1 MSDEAA
7 PPRPRARI
15 VLADNMDVL
24 PGLPAGEFSLIY
36 IDPPFNTGQTQRRAQ
51 LRTVRDA
58 DGDRTGFKGQRYR
71 TIKLGERRYADVFDD
86 YLEFLWPRLEQA
98 HRLLAADGSFF
109 LHLDYREVH
118 YAKIACDQ
126 IFGREC
132 FMNEIVWS
140 YDYGGR
146 SKSRWSA
153 KHDNILW
160 YARDPARYTFQYEA
174 IDRIPYMAPG
184 LVGPEKAA
192 RGKTPTDVWWQTIVS
207 PQGRE
212 KTGYPTQKPLK
223 ILERIVVVHSRPGD
237 LLLDFF
243 AGSGSFGEA
252 ALRHGRDVVLVDQ
265 NPEAIEVM
273 RRRLEFAAPTI
284 EALGSLALATS
295 EVAAAPASA
304 ADGEAPAAGPIEPP
318 TPSSAGVQPEE
329 DAGAA
334 GSRCDDSPAASLGAP
349 QREGSSA
356 GASLAAPQDDDALAS
371 LAGEASARG
380 AGVTLAATV
389 RPSEAPASASQG
401 PAAAEEVG

>member
-15 VLADNMDVL
+15 VLADNMDLL
-24 PGLPAGEFSLIY
+24 PGLPAGGFSLIY

-58 DGDRTGFKGQRYR
+58 EGDRTGFKGQRYR
-71 TIKLGERRYADVFDD
+71 TIKLGERHYADVFDD

-265 NPEAIEVM
+265 NPEAVEVM
-273 RRRLEFAAPTI
+273 RRRLGFAAPTI
-284 EALGSLALATS
+284 EALGSLTLLPS
-295 EVAAAPASA
+295 ETVTAPP
-304 ADGEAPAAGPIEPP
+304 GEAPAAEPLAAESAATLEP
-318 TPSSAGVQPEE
+318 TRQDEAPAESTVEDRPAAASPEPARQDDAPEE
-329 DAGAA
+329 
-334 GSRCDDSPAASLGAP
+334 
-349 QREGSSA
+349 
-356 GASLAAPQDDDALAS
+356 SLAD
-371 LAGEASARG
+371 EAE
-380 AGVTLAATV
+380 VTLAAET
-389 RPSEAPASASQG
+389 SETPVIVGES
-401 PAAAEEVG
+401 PAAAEEAG